1 MDMLSKTTMRIRLL
15 LSTFLLLVAAPN
27 GMAAPCDITA
37 VQLQDE
43 ALSIL
48 KKDYPNRL
56 FSKGTS
62 VDVVVMGEVE
72 FGLQNLLAKLCLGP
86 LTASERSDEIRR
98 HFSVI
103 MKLTEQSEPTRPL
116 TWHEAKE
123 VVALQLMKEDY
134 IRLLKRR
141 HVLVTRPFIPNVL
154 LAVVINQQDGYGY
167 VREED
172 RERWQ
177 VSEATLFEHALQ
189 NLDQLTANAKLQG
202 ADGPDKF
209 LGIEEKDG
217 YDAVRLLVPWVRQE
231 AAKVLGEPFFAAV
244 SNRDFLIMWSK
255 ANSSN
260 FQALARKNVQ
270 DDFNGQPYSLS
281 PDVLQVWSDGRIEVA
296 K

>member
-1 MDMLSKTTMRIRLL
+1 
-15 LSTFLLLVAAPN
+15 
-27 GMAAPCDITA
+27 MAAPCNITA
-37 VQLQDE
+37 VQIQNE

-48 KKDYPNRL
+48 KKDYPNRS

-62 VDVVVMGEVE
+62 VDVILMDEVE
-72 FGLQNLLAKLCLGP
+72 FGLQNLLSKLCLSS
-86 LTASERSDEIRR
+86 LSASERKDEIRR
-98 HFSVI
+98 HFAAM
-103 MKLTEQSEPTRPL
+103 MKMTEQSEPSRPL

-134 IRLLKRR
+134 VRPFKGK

-154 LAVVINQQDGYGY
+154 LAVVIDQKDGYGY

-177 VSEATLFEHALQ
+177 VSEAMLFERAIQ

-202 ADGPDKF
+202 ANGPDKF

-231 AAKVLGEPFFAAV
+231 AAKVLGDPFFAAV

-255 ANSSN
+255 ANSTN
-260 FQALARKNVQ
+260 FQELARKNVQ
-270 DDFNGQPYSLS
+270 DDFSAQPYSLS
-281 PDVLQVWSDGRIEVA
+281 PNVLQVWSDGRIAVA